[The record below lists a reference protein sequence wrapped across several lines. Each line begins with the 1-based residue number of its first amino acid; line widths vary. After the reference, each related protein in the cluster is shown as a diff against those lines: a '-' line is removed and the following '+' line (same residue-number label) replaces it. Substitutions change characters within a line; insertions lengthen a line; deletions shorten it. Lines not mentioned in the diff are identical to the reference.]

1 MLARWTSLIKCKAA
15 LHEKAHFL
23 YAVTNEGE
31 NCMEQKRPLIGVAA
45 VALQKGQV
53 LLGKR
58 KGAHGAGL
66 WSSPGG
72 HLEFGETV
80 EACAARELFEETGLR
95 ALSFRLG
102 PWVEN
107 VIDKDKHYITLVV
120 FIDRFEGELQ
130 LLEPE
135 KCEGWQW
142 FDWNELPSPLFAPV
156 ESLFQKQD
164 SLHLFLEEL
173 LAFYE
178 ARDWD
183 QFHSPKNLVMN
194 LACELGE
201 LIEPF
206 RWLTEQ
212 QSGALDPKTLRD
224 VREEIG
230 DVFSILL
237 HLSHKLGIDLILA
250 AREKLEK
257 TGKKYPVDKSRGQ
270 RFKYTVYESSPT
282 P

>member
-1 MLARWTSLIKCKAA
+1 
-15 LHEKAHFL
+15 
-23 YAVTNEGE
+23 
-31 NCMEQKRPLIGVAA
+31 MEQKRPRVGVAA
-45 VALQKGQV
+45 VVLQKGKV

-58 KGAHGAGL
+58 KGAHGIGFWA
-66 WSSPGG
+66 SPGG
-72 HLEFGETV
+72 HLEFGESAEV
-80 EACAARELFEETGLR
+80 CAARELLEETGLK
-95 ALSFRLG
+95 ALSCRLG

-107 VIDKDKHYITLVV
+107 VMEGDKHYITLVV
-120 FIDRFEGELQ
+120 FIDKFEGELQ

-156 ESLFQKQD
+156 ESLLQKKD
-164 SLHLFLEEL
+164 SLGLFLEEL

-178 ARDWD
+178 ARDWA

-194 LACELGE
+194 LACEIGE

-212 QSGALDPKTLRD
+212 QSGALDPKTLLD

-230 DVFSILL
+230 DVVSILL
-237 HLSHKLGIDLILA
+237 HLSHKLGIDPILA
-250 AREKLEK
+250 AREKLKK
-257 TGKKYPVDKSRGQ
+257 TSKKYPVDQSRGKQ
-270 RFKYTVYESSPT
+270 LKYTAYESSAT